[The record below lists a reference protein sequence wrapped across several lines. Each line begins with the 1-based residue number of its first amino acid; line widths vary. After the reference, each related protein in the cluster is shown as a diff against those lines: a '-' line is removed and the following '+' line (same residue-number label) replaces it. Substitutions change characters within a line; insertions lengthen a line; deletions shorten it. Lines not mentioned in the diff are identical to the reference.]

1 MREKQKKII
10 QWSSLALILLTGI
23 IVWRVNY
30 EIDFMMDDEW
40 YSTLLYADTPIRN
53 LGDIVHAQIWHYFNW
68 GGRSMA
74 HALLQLI
81 LLAGEHWAD
90 ILNTGMTLLLGW
102 LACMIADR
110 RKLPYWF
117 AALGMILGL
126 NANWKMSMFWEA
138 GAANYLYM
146 AGFLL
151 AFLFCY
157 LKYEEKNLPGIVIW
171 ILPLGLIAG
180 WSNENMGPAVWLL
193 SLLVILLRHREHKK
207 APVWMYLGNISCLAG
222 TILMIAAPGNFV
234 RSGETGEEAYSL
246 LWRMYLR
253 CYAEAKGVM
262 EYLFP
267 ALLLTVF
274 ALIVCKGILKENS
287 VVYRDLF
294 DTRIM
299 SMLLPRPGEVIRKF
313 RELYAKSPKEATDY
327 YYKFSG
333 DTDYI
338 RRYRIKRDMK
348 WEAPTGYGD
357 LTITINLSK
366 PEKDPK
372 AIAAAKLMKQ
382 AGYPKCLLC
391 RDRSG
396 SYV

>member
-1 MREKQKKII
+1 MQEKQKKII
-10 QWSSLALILLTGI
+10 RWVSLILIALTAL

-40 YSTLLYADTPIRN
+40 YSTVLYADTPIRN
-53 LGDIVHAQIWHYFNW
+53 LSDIIHAQIWHYFNW

-81 LLAGEHWAD
+81 LLTGEHWAD

-102 LACMIADR
+102 LACEVSGR
-110 RKLPYWF
+110 RGFSYWF

-146 AGFLL
+146 TGFLL

-180 WSNENMGPAVWLL
+180 WSNENMGPAVWIL

-207 APVWMYLGNISCLAG
+207 VPVWMYLGNISCLAG
-222 TILMIAAPGNFV
+222 SILMIVAPGNFV
-234 RSGETGEEAYSL
+234 RSEETGEEAYSL
-246 LWRMYLR
+246 LWRLYLR
-253 CYAEAKGVM
+253 CYGEAKGVM

-267 ALLLTVF
+267 TVLLTLF
-274 ALIVCKGILKENS
+274 ALIVCKGMLKEKLDRNTILLLLGALLS
-287 VVYRDLF
+287 WGALILSPHYPDRASFGTMTLLICA
-294 DTRIM
+294 TL
-299 SMLLPRPGEVIRKF
+299 SMTGKIVDRQ
-313 RELYAKSPKEATDY
+313 KENAWMFY
-327 YYKFSG
+327 GCAVLVWLRGMYFLVEYLG
-333 DTDYI
+333 LCWGW
-338 RRYRIKRDMK
+338 IK
-348 WEAPTGYGD
+348 
-357 LTITINLSK
+357 
-366 PEKDPK
+366 
-372 AIAAAKLMKQ
+372 
-382 AGYPKCLLC
+382 
-391 RDRSG
+391 
-396 SYV
+396 

>member
-1 MREKQKKII
+1 MQEKQKKAIRWI
-10 QWSSLALILLTGI
+10 SPVLIALTAL

-30 EIDFMMDDEW
+30 EIEFMMDDEW
-40 YSTLLYADTPIRN
+40 YSTVLYADTPIRN
-53 LGDIVHAQIWHYFNW
+53 LSDIIHAQIWHYFNW

-222 TILMIAAPGNFV
+222 
-234 RSGETGEEAYSL
+234 
-246 LWRMYLR
+246 
-253 CYAEAKGVM
+253 VM

-274 ALIVCKGILKENS
+274 ALIVCKGILKENLGRNTVLLLLGALLS
-287 VVYRDLF
+287 WGAMILSPHYPDRAAFGTMVLL
-294 DTRIM
+294 ICAIL
-299 SMLLPRPGEVIRKF
+299 SMAGKIADRQ
-313 RELYAKSPKEATDY
+313 KENVWMFYGCAVLIWLRGMY
-327 YYKFSG
+327 FLVEYLG
-333 DTDYI
+333 LCWGW
-338 RRYRIKRDMK
+338 IKQV
-348 WEAPTGYGD
+348 
-357 LTITINLSK
+357 N
-366 PEKDPK
+366 
-372 AIAAAKLMKQ
+372 
-382 AGYPKCLLC
+382 KCPL
-391 RDRSG
+391 
-396 SYV
+396 